1 MYLAPHALHNF
12 LQLHVEEVSKLLNV
26 FHSFLKGKE
35 FLFSRE
41 SSNGF
46 WKWLF
51 FFCHAQIPVQA
62 KAATNKTTIV
72 VSYGTADS
80 SS

>member
-1 MYLAPHALHNF
+1 MHLAPYALHNF

-26 FHSFLKGKE
+26 FHVFLKGRE

-41 SSNGF
+41 NSNGF

-51 FFCHAQIPVQA
+51 FCHAQIPAQP
-62 KAATNKTTIV
+62 KTQSLIKLLLWQV
-72 VSYGTADS
+72 TA
-80 SS
+80 

>member
-1 MYLAPHALHNF
+1 MYLAPYALHNF

-35 FLFSRE
+35 FLFSHE

-46 WKWLF
+46 WKWLIF
-51 FFCHAQIPVQA
+51 FVMHKFPTKSTV
-62 KAATNKTTIV
+62 TNKITIV
-72 VSYGTADS
+72 VSYSVADS
-80 SS
+80 